1 MGYKPIYPQTWLL
14 SGNLHLSSAFATRHG
29 RRFLALQP
37 EWKSRSIVP
46 QWRQLAGLT
55 PLENRTLLDSED
67 STVGFSNGV
76 SHAATL

>member
-1 MGYKPIYPQTWLL
+1 MGSVI
-14 SGNLHLSSAFATRHG
+14 
-29 RRFLALQP
+29 
-37 EWKSRSIVP
+37 P